1 MKRICFQLTLTTK
14 TLDIYVQQATY
25 FKQRQFHFRRVYK
38 NGQMTIAVHLVF
50 TFKQGNQ
57 TAKAISRIYVRL
69 LGIHQ
74 TKAALFQIC
83 L

>member
-1 MKRICFQLTLTTK
+1 
-14 TLDIYVQQATY
+14 
-25 FKQRQFHFRRVYK
+25 
-38 NGQMTIAVHLVF
+38 MTIAVHLVF

-57 TAKAISRIYVRL
+57 TAETIKRTYVRL

>member
-1 MKRICFQLTLTTK
+1 
-14 TLDIYVQQATY
+14 
-25 FKQRQFHFRRVYK
+25 
-38 NGQMTIAVHLVF
+38 MTIAVHLVF
-50 TFKQGNQ
+50 AFKQENQ
-57 TAKAISRIYVRL
+57 TAKAINRIYVRL